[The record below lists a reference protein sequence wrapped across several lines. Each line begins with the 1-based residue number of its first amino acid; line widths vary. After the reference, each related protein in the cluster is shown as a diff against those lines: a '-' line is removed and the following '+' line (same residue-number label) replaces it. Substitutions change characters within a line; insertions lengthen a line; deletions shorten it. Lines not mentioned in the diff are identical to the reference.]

1 MHLHLPIVDY
11 LVIVF
16 YLLLMLGI
24 GLFFSRLMKTGKE
37 FFIGGNRI
45 PWWVA
50 GLSQYMTL
58 FSAWT
63 FTGAASFA
71 YNTGWYGILYF
82 VTGPASYFVAFQLS
96 ARRWRRSRV
105 VSPVEYVQ
113 TRFNRST
120 HFFLSL
126 LLVFSTAYWP
136 AHHLASLAKITAPTL
151 FPGSLFAVDILIIV
165 TGLVILFYSFTGG
178 LWAVCVTD
186 VVQFLIFIAICV
198 VLIPVIFLSGDVGSV
213 TDFIRAVPPLEMT
226 HVLHGNTRYDLWYLV
241 GVTLTSVYSSAVG
254 VNAQRYYSVR
264 DESSAQRVGWLVF
277 ILFLFNPLL
286 FGIPPLV
293 GKFLWPEVTSI
304 DHFSHIAKA
313 DENIFI
319 AVVLRYMPAGLVGM
333 FLAAM
338 MSASMSAM
346 DSAWN
351 AASSIVSIDVYKRF
365 FNPAASEKQLLRVGR
380 LATIGLCSFAVVMAL
395 IIIHSQ
401 YGVFTFS
408 NIFFGLT
415 GVPVTIPLLVGL
427 LTRKISR
434 WSAMSSIIAGIIV
447 ASVARFVLKYDLGP
461 QYLLT
466 AAVTLFFLFVSFPQ
480 GRLYRR
486 NRLLSI
492 AASGVIGLSFWFFS
506 IGFNA
511 NPYLEFSRL
520 HPLQPGT
527 LTPLLWVTLTAALF
541 TVLSAV
547 FSRLYANDL
556 SSRNAEVVAFFTKLA
571 TPIDVEKEVLYPAGK
586 EVDMFRLIGAI
597 AMGLALLSLLLGLAP
612 HDAEKTGIYYAVSG
626 MLFVIGAILYILKQV
641 RK

>member
-1 MHLHLPIVDY
+1 MRLHLPVVDY
-11 LVIVF
+11 LVIAF
-16 YLLLMLGI
+16 YLLLMLGV
-24 GLFFSRLMKTGKE
+24 GFYFSRLMKTGRD

-50 GLSQYMTL
+50 GLSQYMTM

-71 YNTGWYGILYF
+71 YQTGWYGILYF
-82 VTGPASYFVAFQLS
+82 ITGPVSYFIAFQLS

-113 TRFNRST
+113 TRFNRAT
-120 HFFLSL
+120 HLFLSL
-126 LLVFSTAYWP
+126 LVIFSTAYWP

-151 FPGSLFAVDILIIV
+151 FPGSLFAIDILIIV
-165 TGLVILFYSFTGG
+165 TGLVILVYSFTGG

-186 VVQFLIFIAICV
+186 VVQFLIFIAVCV
-198 VLIPVIFLSGDVGSV
+198 VLIPVIFLSGDVGSI
-213 TDFIRAVPPLEMT
+213 TDFIRAVPPLKMT
-226 HVLHGNTRYDLWYLV
+226 HMLHGNTRYDLWYLL
-241 GVTLTSVYSSAVG
+241 GVTITSVYSSAVG

-264 DESSAQRVGWLVF
+264 DESSAQKVGWLVF

-293 GKFLWPEVTSI
+293 GKMLWPEVSLI
-304 DHFSHIAKA
+304 EPFSLVAKA

-319 AVVLRYMPAGLVGM
+319 AVVMRYMPAGLVGI

-380 LATIGLCSFAVVMAL
+380 LATIGLCAFAIVMAL

-401 YGVFTFS
+401 YGIFTFS

-415 GVPVTIPLLVGL
+415 GVPVTIPLLLGL

-466 AAVTLFFLFVSFPQ
+466 AAVTLFFLFGSFPQ

-492 AASGVIGLSFWFFS
+492 AASAVIGLLLWFYFLA
-506 IGFNA
+506 FNA
-511 NPYLEFSRL
+511 NPNLELSRL

-527 LTPLLWVTLTAALF
+527 LAPFFWITLTAALF
-541 TVLSAV
+541 AVLAAV

-556 SSRNAEVVAFFTKLA
+556 STRNEQVIAFFTKLS
-571 TPIDVEKEVLYPAGK
+571 TPVDVEKEVLSHAEK
-586 EVDMFRLIGAI
+586 EVDMFQLISGI

-612 HDAEKTGIYYAVSG
+612 HDLEKTGIYYAVSG
-626 MLFVIGAILYILKQV
+626 MLFAIAAVLYILKKVQ
-641 RK
+641 K